1 MAARRAHNP
10 EVEGSSPS
18 PAIYF
23 MKKLFRIFILFLSI
37 FIYMSCE
44 TLDAMFETMT
54 KSEGI
59 SNDEAISAF
68 RSAMNIGAQSAAM
81 QLGKEDAYFKN
92 KALKILLPDEAAVIV
107 DNLDKIPGGQ
117 RLLDDVI
124 LRINRSAE
132 AAAHDVVPIF
142 ATAITEMTVQ
152 DGLEIVFGD
161 KNACT
166 KYLHEKTYDKLTA
179 LYTPKMN
186 ECLNKPMLMGVSANA
201 AWAKLVHAYEFAAK
215 PANAAAKLFG
225 QEAPMPPVTSDLG
238 RFTTEKALDGLFMKV
253 EEEEAKI
260 RKSPLDYADAIVQKV
275 FSYVKAH
282 R

>member
-1 MAARRAHNP
+1 
-10 EVEGSSPS
+10 
-18 PAIYF
+18 
-23 MKKLFRIFILFLSI
+23 
-37 FIYMSCE
+37 MSCE
-44 TLDAMFETMT
+44 TLDTMLETMT
-54 KSEGI
+54 KSESI

-117 RLLDDVI
+117 HLLDDVI

-142 ATAITEMTVQ
+142 ATAITEMTIQ

-186 ECLNKPMLMGVSANA
+186 ERLNKPMLMGVSANA
-201 AWAKLVHAYEFAAK
+201 AWAKLVQAYEFAAK